1 MSGCVRS
8 GGPAIK
14 TNCKIR
20 KDLEMVVEVVIV
32 LAISALVI
40 VTTTIPYQKRNAE
53 LSEEQFWR
61 DVKQRWQEA
70 QTRAR
75 VEGKA
80 TFIYLTSRSKREIRF
95 EYHTDSGKKV
105 TEEVLLPKQLHVASN
120 EDMVKIYKNGYVS
133 PRTWSFVSK
142 ATMTNYDMK
151 IQMGWGGYYVQK
163 TAVWGFPAS

>member
-1 MSGCVRS
+1 M
-8 GGPAIK
+8 
-14 TNCKIR
+14 
-20 KDLEMVVEVVIV
+20 VEVVIV

-61 DVKQRWQEA
+61 DVKQQRWQEA

-105 TEEVLLPKQLHVASN
+105 TEEVLLPKQLHIASN

-133 PRTWSFVSK
+133 PWTWSFVSK
-142 ATMTNYDMK
+142 LTMTNYDMK

-163 TAVWGFPAS
+163 TAVWGFPAG

>member
-1 MSGCVRS
+1 M
-8 GGPAIK
+8 
-14 TNCKIR
+14 
-20 KDLEMVVEVVIV
+20 VEVVIV

-80 TFIYLTSRSKREIRF
+80 DRSEKLDLSITLIVGRR
-95 EYHTDSGKKV
+95 
-105 TEEVLLPKQLHVASN
+105 
-120 EDMVKIYKNGYVS
+120 
-133 PRTWSFVSK
+133 
-142 ATMTNYDMK
+142 
-151 IQMGWGGYYVQK
+151 
-163 TAVWGFPAS
+163 

>member
-1 MSGCVRS
+1 M
-8 GGPAIK
+8 
-14 TNCKIR
+14 
-20 KDLEMVVEVVIV
+20 VEVVIV

-61 DVKQRWQEA
+61 DVKQQRWQEA

-105 TEEVLLPKQLHVASN
+105 TEEVLLPKQLHIASN

-142 ATMTNYDMK
+142 LTMTNYDMK

-163 TAVWGFPAS
+163 TAVWGFPAG

>member
-1 MSGCVRS
+1 MFNSQRR
-8 GGPAIK
+8 AF
-14 TNCKIR
+14 T
-20 KDLEMVVEVVIV
+20 MVEVVIV

-163 TAVWGFPAS
+163 TAV

>member
-1 MSGCVRS
+1 M
-8 GGPAIK
+8 
-14 TNCKIR
+14 
-20 KDLEMVVEVVIV
+20 VEVVIV

-95 EYHTDSGKKV
+95 
-105 TEEVLLPKQLHVASN
+105 
-120 EDMVKIYKNGYVS
+120 
-133 PRTWSFVSK
+133 
-142 ATMTNYDMK
+142 
-151 IQMGWGGYYVQK
+151 
-163 TAVWGFPAS
+163 